1 MALSPGTKLGPY
13 EIVAPLGAGG
23 MGEVY
28 RARDS
33 RLGRDVALKVLP
45 AEVGSDASRRHRFEL
60 EARAVAALSHPNIV
74 AVHDVGTENGVFYI
88 VSELVDGESLRSVK
102 FGLRKT
108 LDIAVQIASGLAAAH
123 AAGIVHRDLKP
134 DNILL
139 TRDGRA
145 KILDFGLA
153 KLTPA
158 QAPSAAAAGTT
169 TMNTDP
175 GTVMGTVGYMSPEQV
190 RGLEVDHRSDIF
202 SFGVILHEL
211 LTGKRAFHGETSAE
225 TMTAILKQDPPELSD
240 TVPSAVRQVVG
251 HCLEKEPTNRFQ
263 SARDLSF
270 ALAAMSQTGS
280 HSGAAPALAKP
291 SSWKRSAL
299 AALAVLLLIVLSL
312 AAGRLFSPT
321 TPPESWSGV
330 MLGGPEKALSPRLS
344 PDGNLLAVLAMVGG
358 LTQVAVMKPESGNWS
373 ILTHHRDRGVVTQ
386 ISWSPDGSLI
396 YFDRQ
401 TDVPQGIYS
410 VPVLGG
416 EERLVLENAAFPE
429 ALPDGSLLVVR
440 LNARR
445 ESQVFHFYPDTGR
458 LQDLP
463 LQILNVATIS
473 SVQLRAVPDGK
484 EAVILG
490 APIGPRK
497 EEWRLLVID
506 LASGNA
512 RPLLPMSRNDSDVQN
527 WAVARD
533 GKSVLAA
540 MPAGSLVR
548 VVSIP
553 RSGKSPVRTLLTVT
567 QNVWGMDVG
576 SDGSVYVNL
585 VDQQADL
592 ARLSPHGDRGEKFAS
607 FPRLS
612 TPDIIALLPD
622 GRTVVPAN
630 AGEHARLMVAESGK
644 DAVPLIATA
653 EETAAPLTSVGL
665 SQIAFVIG
673 PAPRQTIAVAEVANG
688 RITGRIAPGK
698 GVINS
703 LAASPDGQ
711 TLYFAAGNSV
721 WAIPSSGGGARMI
734 CSGDSV
740 TADPSGRSLVVVRVE
755 SSRMRLFRVTLDGN
769 SEEEVPTDDSVPLF
783 PEVLSPNAL
792 RSDGRLLVPLAPRDS
807 WFNPPAIVDTA
818 NGRVTRIPSD
828 TVSDYH
834 SMSWLPD
841 GQIVALQIGLRAT
854 IWKFKLERR

>member
-1 MALSPGTKLGPY
+1 
-13 EIVAPLGAGG
+13 
-23 MGEVY
+23 
-28 RARDS
+28 
-33 RLGRDVALKVLP
+33 
-45 AEVGSDASRRHRFEL
+45 
-60 EARAVAALSHPNIV
+60 
-74 AVHDVGTENGVFYI
+74 
-88 VSELVDGESLRSVK
+88 
-102 FGLRKT
+102 
-108 LDIAVQIASGLAAAH
+108 
-123 AAGIVHRDLKP
+123 
-134 DNILL
+134 
-139 TRDGRA
+139 
-145 KILDFGLA
+145 
-153 KLTPA
+153 
-158 QAPSAAAAGTT
+158 
-169 TMNTDP
+169 
-175 GTVMGTVGYMSPEQV
+175 
-190 RGLEVDHRSDIF
+190 
-202 SFGVILHEL
+202 
-211 LTGKRAFHGETSAE
+211 
-225 TMTAILKQDPPELSD
+225 
-240 TVPSAVRQVVG
+240 
-251 HCLEKEPTNRFQ
+251 
-263 SARDLSF
+263 
-270 ALAAMSQTGS
+270 
-280 HSGAAPALAKP
+280 
-291 SSWKRSAL
+291 
-299 AALAVLLLIVLSL
+299 
-312 AAGRLFSPT
+312 
-321 TPPESWSGV
+321 
-330 MLGGPEKALSPRLS
+330 
-344 PDGNLLAVLAMVGG
+344 
-358 LTQVAVMKPESGNWS
+358 
-373 ILTHHRDRGVVTQ
+373 VVTQ

-401 TDVPQGIYS
+401 TDVPHGIYS

-416 EERLVLENAAFPE
+416 EERLVLEDAAFPE

-445 ESQVFHFYPDTGR
+445 ESQVFRFYPDTGR

-463 LQILNVATIS
+463 VQILNVATIS
-473 SVQLRAVPDGK
+473 SVQMRAVPDGK
-484 EAVILG
+484 EVVILG
-490 APIGPRK
+490 APVGPRK

-506 LASGNA
+506 LASGTA

-607 FPRLS
+607 FSRLS
-612 TPDIIALLPD
+612 TPDIIAMLPD

-630 AGEHARLMVAESGK
+630 AGEHARLMVAERGK

-653 EETAAPLTSVGL
+653 EDTAAPLTSVGL
-665 SQIAFVIG
+665 SEIAFVIG

-688 RITGRIAPGK
+688 RITRRIAPGK
-698 GVINS
+698 GVIKS
-703 LAASPDGQ
+703 LASSPAGQ

-721 WAIPSSGGGARMI
+721 WAIPSSGGDATMI

-755 SSRMRLFRVTLDGN
+755 TSRMRLFRVTLDGK
-769 SEEEVPTDDSVPLF
+769 SEQEIPADDSVPLF

-792 RSDGRLLVPLAPRDS
+792 RSDGRLLAPLAPRDS

-818 NGRVTRIPSD
+818 TGRITRIPAD
-828 TVSDYH
+828 DASDYH

-841 GQIVALQIGLRAT
+841 GQVVALKIGLRAT
-854 IWKFKLERR
+854 IWKFKPEPR